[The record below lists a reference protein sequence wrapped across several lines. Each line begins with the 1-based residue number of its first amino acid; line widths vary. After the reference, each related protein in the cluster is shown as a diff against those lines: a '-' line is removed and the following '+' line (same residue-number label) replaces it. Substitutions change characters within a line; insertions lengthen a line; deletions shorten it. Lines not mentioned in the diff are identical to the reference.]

1 MAEPLSDSYRPDMSL
16 KVEFGNSLVVCYF
29 RFDRERIRDMRQPPT
44 SLSARLFRLAGRDS
58 SAMNTSEFLMIS
70 AAIVPDR
77 TAMVFEGK
85 RTTFEELQSR
95 VNRLASALVAIGVSA
110 GDRVAVL
117 QVNTDSVIETY
128 FAAAKLDAV
137 FVPLNFRARADEVA
151 YMVNDSGPKALLA
164 GERYIDMVESV
175 SSQLESVERL
185 IAMDEPREGWLSYA
199 DMIEETEEEDLWPL
213 SDDDDLSVLMFTAG
227 TTGFPKG
234 VMLSHNSFSSY
245 ILSNVSPADPEVE
258 ESNILTVPL
267 YHIAGMQAMMSAIY
281 GGRSLIIQR
290 QFEAGEWM
298 QLVENERADR
308 AMVVPTMLKMLMD
321 HQDFHNHD
329 MSSLRVI
336 TYGAAP
342 MPVEVIRRAIVEFP
356 NAQFINAF
364 GQTETAATI
373 TMLPPEDHVLKGSPA
388 EVERKLKRLASIGKP
403 LADVEVRIVDENG
416 ADVTGGE
423 TGEIVARGD
432 RLMKGYWGQE
442 SATAETI
449 RGGWLFTGDLGYMD
463 EDGYIFLAGRAKD
476 FIKRGGEMISPEE
489 VEQVLHSHPD
499 IDEAAII
506 GVPDLDWGERVRA
519 LVVARPGRNVDESDV
534 IEFCRQRMSSFKKPE
549 SVVVL
554 SELPR
559 NPLGK
564 VLKRVLR
571 EDHSYPV
578 EAGG

>member
-1 MAEPLSDSYRPDMSL
+1 MA
-16 KVEFGNSLVVCYF
+16 
-29 RFDRERIRDMRQPPT
+29 
-44 SLSARLFRLAGRDS
+44 SAWLFRLAGRDS

-95 VNRLASALVAIGVSA
+95 VNRLASALEALGVSA
-110 GDRVAVL
+110 GDRIAVL

-151 YMVNDSGPKALLA
+151 YMVNDSGPKALLV
-164 GERYIDMVESV
+164 GGRYMDMVESI
-175 SSQLESVERL
+175 SPQLESVEH
-185 IAMDEPREGWLSYA
+185 IVAMDEPKDGWLSYP
-199 DMIEETEEEDLWPL
+199 DMIENSEEADLWPL

-290 QFEAGEWM
+290 QFEAREWM
-298 QLVENERADR
+298 KLVETERADR

-321 HQDFHNHD
+321 HEEFHKHD
-329 MSSLRVI
+329 MSSLQVI

-373 TMLPPEDHVLKGSPA
+373 TMLPPEDHVLNGSPE
-388 EVERKLKRLASIGKP
+388 EVERKLRRLASIGKP

-416 ADVTGGE
+416 EDVPDRE

-449 RGGWLFTGDLGYMD
+449 RNGWLFTGDLGYMD
-463 EDGYIFLAGRAKD
+463 EDGYIFLAGRARD

-519 LVVARPGRNVDESDV
+519 LVVARPGREVDESDV
-534 IEFCRQRMSSFKKPE
+534 IEFCRQRMASFKKPE

-571 EDHSYPV
+571 DEHSYPV
-578 EAGG
+578 EEGG